1 MSEFIDVLQR
11 PDFIENS
18 ASTSSTRCSRR
29 SSVILIS
36 DTGGHTREPLADR
49 IHIAINIGNIGRAIP
64 SLAVLVLMFPIFGLG
79 FDSALFALTLLAI
92 PPILIN
98 AVVGLRQVSPQILDS
113 AKGMGLSGRQVLQ
126 GHPGPDSR
134 AHHLRRHP
142 DLGRAGGGE
151 RDAGDVYRRGRPGRL
166 HSGGASSATAPPSR
180 SPGPLRGGA
189 GDHHRGRVRVPG
201 AHVHPE
207 GASDSPKETESR
219 QMTGE
224 KVKNKTMLIR
234 AVTALLVTA
243 LLAVTAA
250 CGGGAGGGAGGG
262 DSGGP
267 KVSVGSKKF
276 TEQILL
282 GEMYAQAFEDEGYD
296 VTRKLNLGSEQVM
309 DKSLQDGTIDM
320 YPEYTGTAYV
330 AILKKPPESYPK
342 TAKETYEQVAEFY
355 KNRKD
360 TPMQMLP
367 PAPFENNYGIV
378 MLTKRPTSWA

>member
-1 MSEFIDVLQR
+1 
-11 PDFIENS
+11 
-18 ASTSSTRCSRR
+18 
-29 SSVILIS
+29 
-36 DTGGHTREPLADR
+36 
-49 IHIAINIGNIGRAIP
+49 
-64 SLAVLVLMFPIFGLG
+64 
-79 FDSALFALTLLAI
+79 
-92 PPILIN
+92 
-98 AVVGLRQVSPQILDS
+98 
-113 AKGMGLSGRQVLQ
+113 
-126 GHPGPDSR
+126 
-134 AHHLRRHP
+134 
-142 DLGRAGGGE
+142 
-151 RDAGDVYRRGRPGRL
+151 
-166 HSGGASSATAPPSR
+166 
-180 SPGPLRGGA
+180 
-189 GDHHRGRVRVPG
+189 
-201 AHVHPE
+201 
-207 GASDSPKETESR
+207 
-219 QMTGE
+219 MTGE

-250 CGGGAGGGAGGG
+250 CGGGAGGGASG

-342 TAKETYEQVAEFY
+342 SDEETYEQVAEFY

-360 TPMQMLP
+360 TPMQMLE
-367 PAPFENNYGIV
+367 PAPFNNSYGIV
-378 MLTKRPTSWA
+378 MLTEEANKLRSEERRVGKEC

>member
-1 MSEFIDVLQR
+1 M
-11 PDFIENS
+11 
-18 ASTSSTRCSRR
+18 
-29 SSVILIS
+29 
-36 DTGGHTREPLADR
+36 
-49 IHIAINIGNIGRAIP
+49 
-64 SLAVLVLMFPIFGLG
+64 
-79 FDSALFALTLLAI
+79 
-92 PPILIN
+92 
-98 AVVGLRQVSPQILDS
+98 
-113 AKGMGLSGRQVLQ
+113 
-126 GHPGPDSR
+126 
-134 AHHLRRHP
+134 
-142 DLGRAGGGE
+142 
-151 RDAGDVYRRGRPGRL
+151 
-166 HSGGASSATAPPSR
+166 
-180 SPGPLRGGA
+180 
-189 GDHHRGRVRVPG
+189 
-201 AHVHPE
+201 
-207 GASDSPKETESR
+207 
-219 QMTGE
+219 
-224 KVKNKTMLIR
+224 KNKTMLIR

-250 CGGGAGGGAGGG
+250 CGGGAGGGAGG

-360 TPMQMLP
+360 TPMQMLE
-367 PAPFENNYGIV
+367 PAHFNNSYGIS
-378 MLTKRPTSWA
+378 MLTKEADKLGIETLSDLAAKSDQLVFSSYSEFQNRSDGYPNMKENYPKLDFKEIKIVNDLGIRFKALAEGEADVGIGYTTDGQLASPKLKVIKDTKTIWPIYEPAPVVTQEFLDKNPDAKKILNEVSASLNADKMRALNGAVDLEQEDYEDVARQHLEDEGIIN

>member
-1 MSEFIDVLQR
+1 
-11 PDFIENS
+11 
-18 ASTSSTRCSRR
+18 
-29 SSVILIS
+29 
-36 DTGGHTREPLADR
+36 
-49 IHIAINIGNIGRAIP
+49 
-64 SLAVLVLMFPIFGLG
+64 
-79 FDSALFALTLLAI
+79 
-92 PPILIN
+92 
-98 AVVGLRQVSPQILDS
+98 
-113 AKGMGLSGRQVLQ
+113 
-126 GHPGPDSR
+126 
-134 AHHLRRHP
+134 
-142 DLGRAGGGE
+142 
-151 RDAGDVYRRGRPGRL
+151 
-166 HSGGASSATAPPSR
+166 
-180 SPGPLRGGA
+180 
-189 GDHHRGRVRVPG
+189 
-201 AHVHPE
+201 
-207 GASDSPKETESR
+207 
-219 QMTGE
+219 MTGE

-250 CGGGAGGGAGGG
+250 CGGGAGGGAGG

-378 MLTKRPTSWA
+378 MLTKEANKLGIDTLEDLAAKSDQLVFSSYSEFQNRSDGYPNMQESYPKLDFKDIKIVNDLGIRYKALAEGEADVGIGYTTDGQLASPELKVMEDTKNIWPKYYPAPVVTQEFLDKNPDAKKIINEVSSSLDAQKMRELNGAVDLEQEDYEDVARKHLEEAGIVGG

>member
-1 MSEFIDVLQR
+1 
-11 PDFIENS
+11 
-18 ASTSSTRCSRR
+18 
-29 SSVILIS
+29 
-36 DTGGHTREPLADR
+36 
-49 IHIAINIGNIGRAIP
+49 
-64 SLAVLVLMFPIFGLG
+64 
-79 FDSALFALTLLAI
+79 
-92 PPILIN
+92 
-98 AVVGLRQVSPQILDS
+98 
-113 AKGMGLSGRQVLQ
+113 
-126 GHPGPDSR
+126 
-134 AHHLRRHP
+134 
-142 DLGRAGGGE
+142 
-151 RDAGDVYRRGRPGRL
+151 
-166 HSGGASSATAPPSR
+166 
-180 SPGPLRGGA
+180 
-189 GDHHRGRVRVPG
+189 
-201 AHVHPE
+201 
-207 GASDSPKETESR
+207 
-219 QMTGE
+219 MTGE

-250 CGGGAGGGAGGG
+250 CGGGAGGGAGG

-378 MLTKRPTSWA
+378 MLTKEANKLGIDTLEDLAAKSDQLVFSSYSEFQNRSDGYPNMQESYPKLDFKDIKIVNDLGIRYKALAEGEADVGIGFTTDGQLASPELKVIKDTKTIWPKYYPAPVVTQEFLDKNPDAKKIINEVSSSLDAQKMRELNGAVDLEQEDYEDVARKHLEEAGIVGG